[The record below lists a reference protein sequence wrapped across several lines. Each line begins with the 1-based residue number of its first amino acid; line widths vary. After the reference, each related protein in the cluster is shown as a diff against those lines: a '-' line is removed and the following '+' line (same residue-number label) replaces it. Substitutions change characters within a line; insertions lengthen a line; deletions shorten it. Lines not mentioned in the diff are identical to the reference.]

1 MFCLRVKY
9 KNLKPICYLVI
20 RKPSH
25 SKKKKSS
32 KAKRSV
38 ISKVA
43 VTVGLESDIKTFNE
57 AILADVGDTFFLP
70 QLFRWLSNRGDI
82 KEDPNNKKKDERFWN
97 HTAKVTLSSAGKLMI
112 LFGGVI
118 LVPFGAVLQ
127 FMSAGSNTK
136 MWLEQNEKKVD
147 ENPKFKKGIGKA
159 FVNFVNTVTITT
171 SRKTGGIGK
180 RIKDVI
186 EQD

>member
-1 MFCLRVKY
+1 M
-9 KNLKPICYLVI
+9 I
-20 RKPSH
+20 RKPSY
-25 SKKKKSS
+25 SKKKKFA
-32 KAKRSV
+32 KQPKRSV
-38 ISKVA
+38 FSKVG
-43 VTVGLESDIKTFNE
+43 VTVGFEPEIKTFNE
-57 AILADVGDTFFLP
+57 AILADVGDSFFLP
-70 QLFRWLSNRGDI
+70 QLFRWLTNKGEIS
-82 KEDPNNKKKDERFWN
+82 EDPNNKKKDERFWN

-136 MWLEQNEKKVD
+136 LWMEQNKKKVD
-147 ENPKFKKGIGKA
+147 DNSKLNKGIGKA
-159 FVNFVNTVTITT
+159 FVNFLNTVTITT
-171 SRKTGGIGK
+171 SKRTGGIGK